1 MQTPRVTNASLSAR
15 EVSQVKY
22 RLKLGV
28 TRRQLSKDY
37 EVSLETISRIARG
50 DTWWWVEADPGSY
63 SIEEQAD
70 RQLGTNLVPRDDAG
84 AQAFKESFMKRFA
97 AEEAAKADHLPIPES
112 VLEKARQFLG
122 EDRGEFVIIDSLAGL
137 NHVDDN
143 DLPTGA
149 EPQKETHDDNG
160 KP

>member
-1 MQTPRVTNASLSAR
+1 MQTPRVTNASLTQR

-84 AQAFKESFMKRFA
+84 AQAFKESFMKRFV
-97 AEEAAKADHLPIPES
+97 AEEAAKADVLPIPDS
-112 VLEKARQFLG
+112 VLEKAKQFLG
-122 EDRGEFVIIDSLAGL
+122 EDRWVVIDSLAGL
-137 NHVDDN
+137 NNVDDN

-149 EPQKETHDDNG
+149 EPQKETHDDDNS
-160 KP
+160 